1 MPASAA
7 ARVEAPVR
15 RQPPARPR
23 GRRQPRKAKRVSTGV
38 VWIAFVGALL
48 AGVVAINVAVL
59 RLNVQ
64 KNNLGRERVSLLEK
78 KAQLASQLSSA
89 AATSR
94 LQDAAQNR
102 LGLVPAR
109 PDQTVYLHLKP

>member
-15 RQPPARPR
+15 REARTRPR
-23 GRRQPRKAKRVSTGV
+23 ARARKERRVSTGV
-38 VWIAFVGALL
+38 LWIAVVGALL

-59 RLNVQ
+59 RLKVADD
-64 KNNLGRERVSLLEK
+64 NLGRQRVSLLEK

-89 AATSR
+89 ASTSR
-94 LQDAAQNR
+94 IQDAAHHK
-102 LGLVPAR
+102 LGLVPAS
-109 PDQTVYLHLKP
+109 PDQTVYLHLTR